1 MSESAFYIAFII
13 GFLGSTHC
21 VPMCGGIVGI
31 LSSKGES
38 SDHLAPVNALS
49 VSLSYNAGRILSYSF
64 IGLLAGAVG
73 QVTMAPFDDD
83 SLILFS
89 RIITSIFMLAFG
101 FYLLGWLNFLS
112 YLERSGQRL
121 WKHISPISRRILP
134 IQNKRGAFY
143 LGLIWGWLPCGLV
156 YSALA
161 WSLASTQP
169 ISGALIM
176 LCFGLGTLPMLLA
189 MGVFSKKLVQ
199 LRNSAIVRRTSGSLI
214 IAFAIVNLINPSWL
228 HHGLH

>member
-1 MSESAFYIAFII
+1 
-13 GFLGSTHC
+13 
-21 VPMCGGIVGI
+21 MCGGIVGI
-31 LSSKGES
+31 LSSKGDD
-38 SDHLAPVNALS
+38 SDHIAPVNALS
-49 VSLSYNAGRILSYSF
+49 ISLCYNAGRILSYSF

-73 QVTMAPFDDD
+73 QVTMAPLDDD

-143 LGLIWGWLPCGLV
+143 LGLVALRTRLFSAGLEPGQ
-156 YSALA
+156 LA
-161 WSLASTQP
+161 AY
-169 ISGALIM
+169 
-176 LCFGLGTLPMLLA
+176 
-189 MGVFSKKLVQ
+189 
-199 LRNSAIVRRTSGSLI
+199 
-214 IAFAIVNLINPSWL
+214 
-228 HHGLH
+228 